1 MNEGVSIDRRSF
13 LEALATIGIAGSAGC
28 ISDDPSYLE
37 SDSYEDPSARF
48 LEAYENELTEWRE
61 SAEIDYDDNIL
72 VGERHMIR
80 GDGLPALTNVV
91 SEASPDVVGMEFVY
105 EEDEM
110 IDRFNQGDAS
120 IDEVITHLNDV
131 TGYGRDP
138 EDYRELLQ
146 EVKEKEAEIRGLEP
160 EKGPFYE
167 DSGTPIS
174 FSERSEGM
182 TDRVEELAHD
192 FDSTVL
198 FSGHA
203 HVSNDMSVPASL
215 LHSAV
220 PELAQSLDTSNIRED
235 PYAWASLQDTAND
248 YGIFTEDAEKFT
260 YEGRLNSSTE
270 ILATSVEEQRWDL
283 DQAIKEI
290 RDKDEEVEEE
300 IGEIEDLFSDLEQ
313 LQPHTGNL
321 DGDYHVKLF

>member
-1 MNEGVSIDRRSF
+1 MSEGVSTDRRNF

-28 ISDDPSYLE
+28 MNDDPSYLE
-37 SDSYEDPSARF
+37 NDSYDSSSAR
-48 LEAYENELTEWRE
+48 LLNAYENELTDWQEP
-61 SAEIDYDDNIL
+61 AEIDYDQNIL
-72 VGERHMIR
+72 IGERHMIR

-91 SEASPDVVGMEFVY
+91 SEASPDVIGMEFIY

-120 IDEVITHLNDV
+120 IEEVITHLNDV

-160 EKGPFYE
+160 EKGPFYD
-167 DSGTPIS
+167 DSGTPIN

-182 TDRVEELAHD
+182 ADRAEELAHG
-192 FDSTVL
+192 FNSTVL

-203 HVSNDMSVPASL
+203 HVSNEMSVPASL

-220 PELAQSLDTSNIRED
+220 PELAQSLDASIIRED
-235 PYAWASLQDTAND
+235 PYAWTSLQDTAND
-248 YGIFTEDAEKFT
+248 YSIFTEYTGKFT
-260 YEGRLNSSTE
+260 YKGRLNNTTE
-270 ILATSVEEQRWDL
+270 VLATSVEEQRWDL
-283 DQAIKEI
+283 EQVIKEFG
-290 RDKDEEVEEE
+290 DKDEEVEEE
-300 IGEIEDLFSDLEQ
+300 IGEIDDLFSDLEH
-313 LQPHTGNL
+313 LQPHTGKT
-321 DGDYHVKLF
+321 GGEYHVKLF